1 MHFPQETI
9 CVTFRSSCF
18 KTVLG
23 PLLGPFWG
31 PLGGAFWLKSRLKI
45 GQEPPRPLLEYFFSA
60 PGPSPGPFG
69 GPSGSFRDL
78 SKIKK
83 PQEGPRKA
91 QNGPPGRPRKA
102 PREPQMPPPESPERD
117 PNIAKQKRSDEPR
130 ITIQEKTTTN
140 KSAMILYTRLGYRE
154 YISFRLW
161 GPQALR
167 L

>member
-1 MHFPQETI
+1 MFLTKNNDFY
-9 CVTFRSSCF
+9 FRPSWF
-18 KTVLG
+18 KTALG
-23 PLLGPFWG
+23 PLLEAFWG

-78 SKIKK
+78 LKIKK
-83 PQEGPRKA
+83 PQEAPQKA

-102 PREPQMPPPESPERD
+102 PREPQMPPR
-117 PNIAKQKRSDEPR
+117 EPR
-130 ITIQEKTTTN
+130 KRPQYSKAKGTEEPREAKLENQKTN
-140 KSAMILYTRLGYRE
+140 KSVMIFLTRLGYWD
-154 YISFRLW
+154 YTLLRLLSS
-161 GPQALR
+161 QALR